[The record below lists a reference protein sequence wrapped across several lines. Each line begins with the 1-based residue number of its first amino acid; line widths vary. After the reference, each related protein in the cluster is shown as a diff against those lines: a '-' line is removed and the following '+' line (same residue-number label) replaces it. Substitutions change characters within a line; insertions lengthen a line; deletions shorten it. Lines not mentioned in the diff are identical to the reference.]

1 MNIEQLME
9 LLGVT
14 REELN
19 RIIVEHNLFSG
30 YYEMEGEE

>member
-19 RIIVEHNLFSG
+19 RIIVEHNLFSE
-30 YYEMEGEE
+30 YYEMEE